1 MAYGSVK
8 IDTLIYNNGGSDVSL
23 AVSGIPSASAIN
35 AKAPL
40 ASPTFTGTVTIPSG
54 ASIAGYA
61 TTASLSSYLTS
72 ASLSSYATLASP
84 TFTGTVTIPSGA
96 NISGYATTASLS
108 SYATTASLANNAETD
123 QTQTFTAAQRGSISG
138 LSGSGTV
145 TPNFALSNNFSITLS
160 GATTIANPSNLVAGQ
175 SGCIVITQSSGTL
188 YSLSWGSYWKFA
200 GGVAPD
206 ATQTASA
213 TDSLAY
219 FVESSTRITARLLSD
234 VK

>member
-8 IDTLIYNNGGSDVSL
+8 IDTLIYDNSGSDVSL
-23 AVSGIPSASAIN
+23 SVSGIPSASAIN

-54 ASIAGYA
+54 ANIAGYA
-61 TTASLSSYLTS
+61 TTS
-72 ASLSSYATLASP
+72 
-84 TFTGTVTIPSGA
+84 
-96 NISGYATTASLS
+96 SLS
-108 SYATTASLANNAETD
+108 SYATTASLANNAETN
-123 QTQTFTAAQRGSISG
+123 QTQTFTAAQRGSISA
-138 LSGSGTV
+138 LSGAGTV
-145 TPNFALSNNFSITLS
+145 TPNFALGNNFSITLS
-160 GATTIANPSNLVAGQ
+160 GATTFDNPSNLVAGQ
-175 SGCIVITQSSGTL
+175 SGCIVITQSSGSP

-213 TDSLAY
+213 VDTLAY